1 MIKRL
6 FWLGVGVAVG
16 VAVARK
22 AGQAARQ
29 ATPAGV
35 AGNLGDALGELAGA
49 IGTFGADIRAG
60 MAERERELTETVER
74 RTGIN
79 PSPRHALR
87 AAEETLRASA
97 PAPRRTARARRAD
110 G

>member
-1 MIKRL
+1 VTKRL

-16 VAVARK
+16 VVVSRK

-79 PSPRHALR
+79 PSPRHAWH

-97 PAPRRTARARRAD
+97 PTPRRSARARRAN

>member
-1 MIKRL
+1 VIKRL

-16 VAVARK
+16 VVVSRK
-22 AGQAARQ
+22 AGQAARA
-29 ATPAGV
+29 ATPVGV

-60 MAERERELTETVER
+60 MTERERELTETVER

-79 PSPRHALR
+79 PSPRHALH

-97 PAPRRTARARRAD
+97 PTRRPARARRAN